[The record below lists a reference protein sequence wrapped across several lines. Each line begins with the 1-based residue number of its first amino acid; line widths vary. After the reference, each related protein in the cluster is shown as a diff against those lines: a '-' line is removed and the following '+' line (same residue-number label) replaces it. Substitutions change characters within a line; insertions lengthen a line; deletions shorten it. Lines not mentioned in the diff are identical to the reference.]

1 MFMRENSTPILFA
14 DDTSI
19 LISHSVFFNF
29 KNEIKTIFNNLNQWF
44 KNNLLSLN
52 FSKTQFINF
61 TTRKSNQIEITI
73 NHNNKIIPTCISTKF
88 LGLTV
93 NCTLSWRDHIDLVTK
108 KLSTICYLIR
118 NIKPYLSSSTLKMI
132 YYSLFHSIMSYGIIF
147 WGNSPHSSVIFK
159 MQKMAIRRMMGCG
172 HRVL

>member
-19 LISHSVFFNF
+19 LISHSALFDF
-29 KNEIKTIFNNLNQWF
+29 KNEIKTIFNNLNEWF

-52 FSKTQFINF
+52 FSETQFINF

-73 NHNNKIIPTCISTKF
+73 NHNNKIIPICNSTKF

-93 NCTLSWRDHIDLVTK
+93 DCTLSWRDHIDLATK
-108 KLSTICYLIR
+108 KLSTLCYLIR

-132 YYSLFHSIMSYGIIF
+132 YYSLFHSIMSYGIILG
-147 WGNSPHSSVIFK
+147 GNSPHTSAIFK
-159 MQKMAIRRMMGCG
+159 MQKRGNKNNDGMWT
-172 HRVL
+172 